1 MAVMCNVMDDMR
13 IESARDAVEKDRI
26 RNAMEMLKDGLSI
39 EKVAQYTRLDV
50 EHVRELFNTNQTCLR
65 RQNNT

>member
-50 EHVRELFNTNQTCLR
+50 EHVRKLFNTNQTCLR